1 MSTHHLLAGAVVAG
15 PLFLAVS
22 LAQAFTRDGFDLRR
36 HPISLLSLGEF
47 GWIQVANFVVCGA
60 LFLAGSVGLRRRL
73 TSGRGRIWAPRLLAV
88 VGAGLVTAGAFVTD
102 AGAGFPAGAPAGA
115 PERIS
120 LHGIVHEV
128 GFLAVFVATITLAVV
143 LARRFAAERR
153 RGWLAACVATPLLA
167 IVITAWPDLDSLSV
181 RLVATTAVQFGF
193 LSSVLWRLDRDGR
206 DGVSRR
212 TAGSRRTP
220 AGRSDRPAPAGT
232 PAG

>member
-1 MSTHHLLAGAVVAG
+1 MRTQHLLAGAIVAG

-22 LAQAFTRDGFDLRR
+22 LAQASTRDGFDLRR

-47 GWIQVANFVVCGA
+47 GWIQVANFVICGA

-73 TSGRGRIWAPRLLAV
+73 MSGRGRIWAPRLLAV

-120 LHGIVHEV
+120 LPGIVHEV

-167 IVITAWPDLDSLSV
+167 IVITAWPDLDSLSL

-220 AGRSDRPAPAGT
+220 AGRSDQPAPAGT

>member
-1 MSTHHLLAGAVVAG
+1 MRTQHLLAGAIVAG

-22 LAQAFTRDGFDLRR
+22 LTQAFTRDGFDLRR

-47 GWIQVANFVVCGA
+47 GWIQVVNFVVCGG
-60 LFLAGSVGLRRRL
+60 LFLAGAVGLRGRL
-73 TSGRGRIWAPRLLAV
+73 RSGRGRTWAPRLVAV
-88 VGAGLVTAGAFVTD
+88 VGAGLLIAGVFVTD

-120 LHGIVHEV
+120 VHGILHEV
-128 GFLAVFVATITLAVV
+128 GFLSVAAAVIALAVV

-153 RGWLAACVATPLLA
+153 WGWLAACVATPLLA
-167 IVITAWPDLDSLSV
+167 IGIAAWPDLDSLSV
-181 RLVATTAVQFGF
+181 RLVLTSAVQFGF
-193 LSSVLWRLDRDGR
+193 LSSVLWRLGHDGA
-206 DGVSRR
+206 SRG